1 MLVAGIRLGLGTDGA
16 ASNNDLDMVG
26 EMGSAAR
33 LHKAAGLDPTA
44 APAHAVLRMA
54 TMGGAEALHLEDQIG
69 SLEAG
74 KRADLIVVDLSG
86 PNAVPL
92 FDPASH
98 LVYSARS
105 DAVQTVIVEGKVLME
120 RRRVRT
126 IDVESVRRAA
136 VRFGKKI
143 RAALPKG

>member
-1 MLVAGIRLGLGTDGA
+1 
-16 ASNNDLDMVG
+16 
-26 EMGSAAR
+26 
-33 LHKAAGLDPTA
+33 
-44 APAHAVLRMA
+44 MA
-54 TMGGAEALHLEDQIG
+54 TMGGAEALHLENQIG

-74 KRADLIVVDLSG
+74 KRADVIVMDLSG

-136 VRFGKKI
+136 VRFGRKI
-143 RAALPKG
+143 RAALPEH